1 MRALTRITSKDNA
14 NIKEISGLQKSSKHR
29 RDQGVFVLEGLRLCL
44 DAIEN
49 GFIPKKVFLST
60 SAISKYPEAVEKFL
74 QYDEVYEVSDSLFSK
89 ISDTVNP
96 QGILCLFN
104 IPFVSIDKINNKGKY
119 IALENIQDPSN
130 LGAISRT
137 AEAFGISGLILTS
150 GCADPYSSKSLR
162 ASMGA
167 LLRIPVYQV
176 EDLFEL
182 FETKSLTSFAA
193 VVNNNAKSI
202 NEISFSA
209 GSVAII
215 GNEANG
221 ICEESISKSDCKFT
235 IPMNGRAESLNA
247 AVAASIIIWEMCKC

>member
-1 MRALTRITSKDNA
+1 MSAITKITSKENS
-14 NIKEISGLQKSSKHR
+14 NIKEISSLQKSSKHR
-29 RDQGVFVLEGLRLCL
+29 REEGVFILEGLRLCL

-49 GFIPKKVFLST
+49 GFTPRKVFFSS
-60 SAISKYPEAVEKFL
+60 SAIKKYTDVFERISANN
-74 QYDEVYEVSDSLFSK
+74 EVFEVSDSLFNK

-104 IPFVSIDKINNKGKY
+104 IPFISYDKINNKGKY

-137 AEAFGISGLILTS
+137 AEAFGISGLILTK
-150 GCADPYSSKSLR
+150 GCCDPYSSKSLR

-176 EDLFEL
+176 DDLFEL
-182 FETKSLTSFAA
+182 FNLKTLTSFAA
-193 VVNNNAKSI
+193 VVTSKAQSI
-202 NEISFSA
+202 NKISFKE

-221 ICEESISKSDCKFT
+221 ICEDTVKKSDYRFT
-235 IPMNGRAESLNA
+235 IPMNGKAESLNA